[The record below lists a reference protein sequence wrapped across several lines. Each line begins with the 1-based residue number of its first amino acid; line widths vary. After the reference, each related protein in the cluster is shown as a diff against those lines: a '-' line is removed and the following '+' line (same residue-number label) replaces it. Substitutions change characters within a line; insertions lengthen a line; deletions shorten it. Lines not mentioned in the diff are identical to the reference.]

1 MNSTNLSL
9 KDVVRC
15 AVNALEAGADSKE
28 EAISSILD
36 FINENYVQNNK
47 LEELPVEVFE
57 VTDKE
62 GNKIE
67 VAGVRFEHLVA

>member
-1 MNSTNLSL
+1 MNSKNLSL
-9 KDVVRC
+9 KDVIVC
-15 AVNALEAGADSKE
+15 AVNALEAGVDSKQD
-28 EAISSILD
+28 AVSSILT
-36 FINENYVQNNK
+36 FISENYVQNSQ
-47 LEELPVEVFE
+47 LQELPVEMFE